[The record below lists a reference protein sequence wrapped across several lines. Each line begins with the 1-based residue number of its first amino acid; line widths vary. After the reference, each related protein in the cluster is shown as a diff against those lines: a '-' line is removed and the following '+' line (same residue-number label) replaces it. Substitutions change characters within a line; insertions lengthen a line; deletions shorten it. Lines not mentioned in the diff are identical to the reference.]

1 MRHPLDIIAM
11 FAALWLLASMVLD
24 ALTPKE
30 LTAVMIGIAIGP
42 AIVITAVFYYLRCPR
57 TDFAVM
63 FAALWLISD
72 IAIAFISPTQLPY
85 FLIALGFVPALLIG
99 SCCTGNASS
108 AAMSGCPCRR
118 SSAASAPANWSWR
131 DRRPRRRG
139 RSSRRARPRG

>member
-1 MRHPLDIIAM
+1 M

-57 TDFAVM
+57 LDFAVM

-72 IAIAFISPTQLPY
+72 IAIALISPAQLPH
-85 FLIALGFVPALLIG
+85 FLIAAGFVPALVVGIVLHWQRFQ
-99 SCCTGNASS
+99 NR
-108 AAMSGCPCRR
+108 PERLP
-118 SSAASAPANWSWR
+118 APSVK
-131 DRRPRRRG
+131 RG
-139 RSSRRARPRG
+139 

>member
-57 TDFAVM
+57 IDFAVL

-72 IAIAFISPTQLPY
+72 IAIAFISPTQIPH
-85 FLIALGFVPALLIG
+85 FLIALGFVPAALIG
-99 SCCTGNASS
+99 LVLHWQRFQRRHERLPLPS
-108 AAMSGCPCRR
+108 AK
-118 SSAASAPANWSWR
+118 
-131 DRRPRRRG
+131 RG
-139 RSSRRARPRG
+139 